1 MIAYL
6 KGLVKFKNKGS
17 IVLDIH
23 DVGYRVFVLPQIL
36 EQVKIGSEIE
46 LHTYQNVTENKVELF
61 GFNKM
66 SELNFF
72 EQLIQISG
80 IGPKSAVGIMSQ
92 ASIDDIKRAIIH
104 GDSSML
110 TSVSG
115 IGKKT
120 ADRIILE
127 LKSKIDI
134 ASEENGELLSG
145 SDFQYD
151 SDAID
156 GLVSL
161 GYSLREAREAI
172 KHIPK
177 EAKTV
182 EEKVKASLK
191 ILGRK

>member
-1 MIAYL
+1 MINYL
-6 KGLVKFKNKGS
+6 KGTIKYKNRGH
-17 IVLDIH
+17 IVLDVH
-23 DVGYRVFVLPQIL
+23 DVGYQVYVLPQLL
-36 EQVKIGSEIE
+36 EKAKTDSETE
-46 LHTYQNVTENKVELF
+46 LYTYQHVTENKVELF
-61 GFNKM
+61 GFNKI
-66 SELNFF
+66 SELEFF

-80 IGPKSAVGIMSQ
+80 IGPKSALGIMNQ
-92 ASIDDIKRAIIH
+92 ASVEDIKRAIIH

-110 TSVSG
+110 TRVSG

-120 ADRIILE
+120 AERIILE
-127 LKSKIDI
+127 LKNKIDI
-134 ASEENGELLSG
+134 SDKDNKEFLLESG
-145 SDFQYD
+145 FQED
-151 SDAID
+151 ADAID

-172 KHIPK
+172 KHIPR

>member
-1 MIAYL
+1 MD
-6 KGLVKFKNKGS
+6 V
-17 IVLDIH
+17 H
-23 DVGYRVFVLPQIL
+23 DVGYQVYVLPQLL
-36 EQVKIGSEIE
+36 EKAKTDSETE
-46 LHTYQNVTENKVELF
+46 LYTYQHVTENKVELF
-61 GFNKM
+61 GFNKI
-66 SELNFF
+66 SELEFF

-80 IGPKSAVGIMSQ
+80 IGPKSALGIMNQ
-92 ASIDDIKRAIIH
+92 ASVEDIKRAIIH

-110 TSVSG
+110 TRVSG

-120 ADRIILE
+120 AERIILE
-127 LKSKIDI
+127 LKNKIDI
-134 ASEENGELLSG
+134 SDKDNKEFLLESG
-145 SDFQYD
+145 FQED
-151 SDAID
+151 ADAID

-172 KHIPK
+172 KHIPR

>member
-1 MIAYL
+1 MITYL
-6 KGLVKFKNKGS
+6 KGTIKYKNKGY
-17 IVLDIH
+17 IVLDVH
-23 DVGYRVFVLPQIL
+23 DVGYQVFVLPLLL
-36 EQVKIGSEIE
+36 EKSIVDSGIE
-46 LHTYQNVTENKVELF
+46 LYTYQNVTENKVELY
-61 GFNKM
+61 GFRNI
-66 SELNFF
+66 SELEFF
-72 EQLIQISG
+72 VQLIQISG
-80 IGPKSAVGIMSQ
+80 IGPKSAIGVMNQ
-92 ASIDDIKRAIIH
+92 ASIEDIKRAIIH

-120 ADRIILE
+120 AERIILE
-127 LKSKIDI
+127 LKNKIDI
-134 ASEENGELLSG
+134 SDKENKEFLQESG
-145 SDFQYD
+145 FQED
-151 SDAID
+151 ADAID

-191 ILGRK
+191 VLGRK